1 MQVSTKLFNERQVDQ
16 FSQLNKSVQT
26 LQEKIATGQNI
37 LKASDDPVAA
47 VNLSAAKEQRHL
59 LDRFAE
65 NVEGAKRRLSLA
77 DGALQEAIN
86 VLTRVSEL
94 SVQAANGTYGAAERR
109 AILAEAEQLVQVV
122 YEIANTKDAQGQSLF
137 AGFRSTGNA
146 FERDLNGKINYVG
159 DRGVSSVQ
167 VSENMNVAT
176 SLDGG
181 SVFARIETDAGRQN
195 IFDMLQSALR
205 AIDPANDLAPQA
217 SATGQAALTF
227 DLPRDPQQWEF
238 TLSGSKGAATLSVA
252 LADGKYNDFID
263 GINSLTNLTG
273 VRAEMDMASGHVRL
287 IDDENG
293 EITMRDISVEGV
305 SRARPEGAS
314 TVLFATLD
322 GAGQTVGEARRLGD
336 RDLLIGSLAEDMNKG
351 IDHLSVQQAFIGA
364 QMNKADRQF
373 DVIMKRQ
380 IAVSER
386 VADLGEADIA
396 ALVTELQAMLVN
408 RDAAQQA
415 FAKIGQQSLFDFLR

>member
-1 MQVSTKLFNERQVDQ
+1 MQVSTKLFNEMQVEQ

-26 LQEKIATGQNI
+26 IQEKISTGQNI

-47 VNLSAAKEQRHL
+47 VNLSAAKEQSHL

-65 NVEGAKRRLSLA
+65 NVDSAKRRLSLA

-122 YEIANTKDAQGQSLF
+122 YEIANTKDPQGQSLF
-137 AGFRSTGNA
+137 AGFKTTQAA
-146 FERDLNGKINYVG
+146 FERDLNGKIHYAG
-159 DRGVSSVQ
+159 DRGISSVQ
-167 VSENMNVAT
+167 ISENMTVAT

-205 AIDPANDLAPQA
+205 AIDPANDMAPQA
-217 SATGQAALTF
+217 SAIGQAGLDF
-227 DLPRDPQQWEF
+227 DLPRDPENWTF
-238 TLSGSKGAATLSVA
+238 TLSGGKGAAEISTSI
-252 LADGKYNDFID
+252 ADGKYDDFIASV
-263 GINSLTNLTG
+263 NARTNITG
-273 VRAEMDMASGHVRL
+273 VRAEFDVELNQLRL

-293 EITMRDISVEGV
+293 EIGMRDISIEGV
-305 SRARPEGAS
+305 SRARSDGAS
-314 TVLFATLD
+314 TVLFSTLD
-322 GAGQTVGEARRLGD
+322 GAGQPLGVARRLGD
-336 RDLLIGSLAEDMNKG
+336 QDLLIGRLAEDMNKG
-351 IDHLSVQQAFIGA
+351 IEHLSVQQSFIGA
-364 QMNKADRQF
+364 QMNKADRQYEM
-373 DVIMKRQ
+373 IMKRQ

-396 ALVTELQAMLVN
+396 ALVTELQAMLIN